1 MTTPLLTLTDRGLHC
16 PDGDFTIDPWR
27 KVDRAIITHGH
38 GDHARNGMGHYWT
51 AAPGVPILR
60 KRLGHY
66 SPVEGVPYG
75 ERRSF
80 GAVTVSFHPAGH
92 ILGSAQVRVQRGDEI
107 WVVTGDFKREPDP
120 TCAPFETVPCDVLV
134 TEATFA
140 YPIYQ
145 WPDPDTV
152 MKEIYAW
159 WQRCAAEDRPAVL
172 YTYALGKAQ
181 RILAGLHAFTNETVW
196 LHGAIDGLTRLY
208 RDAGVTMIPTVP
220 VSEMPRSDRG
230 AGRLILAPPSAA
242 GSKWAKRFRGASTG
256 FASGWM
262 QVRGTRRRKGY
273 DEGFVLSDHADWPG
287 LLRTVEDS
295 GAKRVLATH
304 GHTDALLAHLQ
315 GQGIEAQALATPYGE
330 TEEG

>member
-75 ERRSF
+75 ERRAF

-92 ILGSAQVRVQRGDEI
+92 ILGSAQVRVQRNDEV

-120 TCAPFETVPCDVLV
+120 TCAPFEPVPCDVLV

-140 YPIYQ
+140 
-145 WPDPDTV
+145 
-152 MKEIYAW
+152 
-159 WQRCAAEDRPAVL
+159 
-172 YTYALGKAQ
+172 
-181 RILAGLHAFTNETVW
+181 
-196 LHGAIDGLTRLY
+196 
-208 RDAGVTMIPTVP
+208 
-220 VSEMPRSDRG
+220 
-230 AGRLILAPPSAA
+230 
-242 GSKWAKRFRGASTG
+242 
-256 FASGWM
+256 
-262 QVRGTRRRKGY
+262 
-273 DEGFVLSDHADWPG
+273 
-287 LLRTVEDS
+287 
-295 GAKRVLATH
+295 
-304 GHTDALLAHLQ
+304 
-315 GQGIEAQALATPYGE
+315 
-330 TEEG
+330 